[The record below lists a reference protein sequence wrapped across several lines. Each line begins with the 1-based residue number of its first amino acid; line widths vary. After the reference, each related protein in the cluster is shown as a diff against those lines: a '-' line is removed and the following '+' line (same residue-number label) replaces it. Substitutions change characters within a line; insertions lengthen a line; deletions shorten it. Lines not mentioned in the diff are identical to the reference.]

1 VADLERQTEWEAF
14 SATSSEFRAIGP
26 VSVIYDIS
34 RAGMHLRA
42 TKKKVWLNGGIG
54 GGNDAQVRR

>member
-42 TKKKVWLNGGIG
+42 TKKTGV
-54 GGNDAQVRR
+54 A